1 VLGDAEKRRKYDAL
15 GSDWQRAATQAE
27 QQRRYRETQS
37 PGASRFD
44 FGNAGGA
51 TGFSDFFD
59 TFFSGV
65 GRGQS
70 QRPFSQRGGDLET
83 SLDLT
88 LNEAYNG
95 GHKAITLQVD
105 EPCPRCGGSGVLGGN
120 ICTQCGGT
128 GHVVANRR
136 LDVTVPK
143 GVREGQRIRL
153 AGQGGPGSGGGPS
166 GDLYLNVHLL
176 DDPRYQ
182 RKGDDLYVD
191 LPVNI
196 YDLVLG
202 GEVNV
207 PTMSG
212 DVTMKI
218 PAGTQSN
225 KLLRLSGKGM
235 PKSKSA
241 GHGDEYVRL
250 IGQLPA
256 EMTEQERDLFRQLA
270 SLRDGKK

>member
-1 VLGDAEKRRKYDAL
+1 M
-15 GSDWQRAATQAE
+15 
-27 QQRRYRETQS
+27 
-37 PGASRFD
+37 
-44 FGNAGGA
+44 
-51 TGFSDFFD
+51 
-59 TFFSGV
+59 FFSGV

-105 EPCPRCGGSGVLGGN
+105 EPCPRCGGSGVLNGS
-120 ICTQCGGT
+120 ICPQCGGT
-128 GHVVANRR
+128 GQVVTNRR
-136 LDVTVPK
+136 LEVTIPK

-153 AGQGGPGSGGGPS
+153 AGQGAPGTGGGPS

-202 GEVNV
+202 SEVNV

-212 DVTMKI
+212 EVTMKI
-218 PAGTQSN
+218 PPGTQSN
-225 KLLRLSGKGM
+225 KLLRLAGKGM
-235 PKSKSA
+235 PKGKSA
-241 GHGDEYVRL
+241 GNGDEYVRL
-250 IGQLPA
+250 IGQLPTDL
-256 EMTEQERDLFRQLA
+256 TEQERDLFRQLA
-270 SLRDGKK
+270 ALRDGKK